1 MAEDILENQSKK
13 GNGLVL
19 VIIIVILLLLLV
31 VGGLLAFLLMG
42 NSEDTAQAQAVQ
54 AQTEQV
60 QASTPK
66 NTAGKRSNDYI
77 INMGPVYPLDQFIV
91 NLLSESGSRYLK
103 TKVDLELSAETLTPE
118 IDKKKPL
125 IRDIIVSTLSS
136 KTYEEVSTQ
145 KGKNRLKDEIV
156 DRLNEVLADGH
167 IKNIYFTDFVV
178 Q

>member
-1 MAEDILENQSKK
+1 MAEEILENQGKK

-19 VIIIVILLLLLV
+19 IIIIVILLLLLV

-42 NSEDTAQAQAVQ
+42 GNEENAQAQTAQV
-54 AQTEQV
+54 QTEQV
-60 QASTPK
+60 QAAAPK
-66 NTAGKRSNDYI
+66 NTAGKRSNDY

>member
-19 VIIIVILLLLLV
+19 VIIVVILLLLLV

-42 NSEDTAQAQAVQ
+42 NSEDAAQTQAVQ

-60 QASTPK
+60 QASAPK
-66 NTAGKRSNDYI
+66 NTAGKRSNDY

-136 KTYEEVSTQ
+136 KTYAEVSTQ

>member
-77 INMGPVYPLDQFIV
+77 NMGPVYPLDQFIV

-103 TKVDLELSAETLTPE
+103 TKVDLELSAETLTP
-118 IDKKKPL
+118 
-125 IRDIIVSTLSS
+125 
-136 KTYEEVSTQ
+136 
-145 KGKNRLKDEIV
+145 
-156 DRLNEVLADGH
+156 
-167 IKNIYFTDFVV
+167 
-178 Q
+178 

>member
-1 MAEDILENQSKK
+1 MGGNEEN
-13 GNGLVL
+13 
-19 VIIIVILLLLLV
+19 
-31 VGGLLAFLLMG
+31 
-42 NSEDTAQAQAVQ
+42 AQAQTAQV
-54 AQTEQV
+54 QTEQV
-60 QASTPK
+60 QAAAPK
-66 NTAGKRSNDYI
+66 NTAGKRSNDYV
-77 INMGPVYPLDQFIV
+77 NMGPVYPLDQFIV

-103 TKVDLELSAETLTPE
+103 TKVDLELSADTLTPE

-125 IRDIIVSTLSS
+125 IRDIVVSTLSS

>member
-1 MAEDILENQSKK
+1 MAEEAQGKK
-13 GNGLVL
+13 GGSLVL
-19 VIIIVILLLLLV
+19 IIIIVVLILLLV

-42 NSEDTAQAQAVQ
+42 GNDDAMQAQAMHSQTEQ
-54 AQTEQV
+54 AQTPM
-60 QASTPK
+60 SK
-66 NTAGKRSNDYI
+66 NAMGKRSSDY
-77 INMGPVYPLDQFIV
+77 INMGPIYPLDQFIV
-91 NLLSESGSRYLK
+91 NLLSDSGSRYLK
-103 TKVDLELSAETLTPE
+103 TKVDLELSAESLTSE

-125 IRDIIVSTLSS
+125 VRDIIVSTLSS

>member
-1 MAEDILENQSKK
+1 MAEETQSKK
-13 GNGLVL
+13 SSSLVL
-19 VIIIVILLLLLV
+19 IIIIVILILLLV
-31 VGGLLAFLLMG
+31 VGGLLAFLLMSG
-42 NSEDTAQAQAVQ
+42 NDDATQAQTAQ

-60 QASTPK
+60 QSAAPK
-66 NTAGKRSNDYI
+66 STAGKRSNDY

>member
-1 MAEDILENQSKK
+1 MAEETQAKK
-13 GNGLVL
+13 SNSLVL
-19 VIIIVILLLLLV
+19 IIIIVILILLLV
-31 VGGLLAFLLMG
+31 VGGLLAFLLMSG
-42 NSEDTAQAQAVQ
+42 NDDATQGQTAQ

-60 QASTPK
+60 QSTAPK
-66 NTAGKRSNDYI
+66 STAGKRSNDY

>member
-1 MAEDILENQSKK
+1 MAEETQAKK
-13 GNGLVL
+13 NSSLVL
-19 VIIIVILLLLLV
+19 IIIIVILILLLV
-31 VGGLLAFLLMG
+31 VGGLLAFLLMSG
-42 NSEDTAQAQAVQ
+42 NDDATQGQTAQ

-60 QASTPK
+60 QSAAPKSTS
-66 NTAGKRSNDYI
+66 GKRSNDY

>member
-1 MAEDILENQSKK
+1 MAEETQAKK
-13 GNGLVL
+13 SSSLVL
-19 VIIIVILLLLLV
+19 IIIIVILILLLV
-31 VGGLLAFLLMG
+31 VGGLLAFLLMSG
-42 NSEDTAQAQAVQ
+42 NDDTTQGQTVQ

-60 QASTPK
+60 QSAATK
-66 NTAGKRSNDYI
+66 NTAGKRSNDY

>member
-42 NSEDTAQAQAVQ
+42 NSEDTAQTQAVQ

-66 NTAGKRSNDYI
+66 NTAGKRSNDY

-103 TKVDLELSAETLTPE
+103 TKVDLELSA
-118 IDKKKPL
+118 
-125 IRDIIVSTLSS
+125 
-136 KTYEEVSTQ
+136 
-145 KGKNRLKDEIV
+145 
-156 DRLNEVLADGH
+156 
-167 IKNIYFTDFVV
+167 
-178 Q
+178 

>member
-1 MAEDILENQSKK
+1 MAEETQAKK
-13 GNGLVL
+13 SSSLVL
-19 VIIIVILLLLLV
+19 IIIIVILILLLV
-31 VGGLLAFLLMG
+31 VGGLLAFLLMSG
-42 NSEDTAQAQAVQ
+42 NDDATQGQTAQ

-60 QASTPK
+60 QSAAPK
-66 NTAGKRSNDYI
+66 TTAGKRSNDY

>member
-1 MAEDILENQSKK
+1 MAEEISENQGKK

-19 VIIIVILLLLLV
+19 IIIIVILLLLLV

-42 NSEDTAQAQAVQ
+42 GNEENAQAQTAQV
-54 AQTEQV
+54 QTEQV
-60 QASTPK
+60 QAAAPK
-66 NTAGKRSNDYI
+66 NTAGKRSNDYV
-77 INMGPVYPLDQFIV
+77 NMGPVYPLDQFIV

-103 TKVDLELSAETLTPE
+103 TKVDLELSADTLT
-118 IDKKKPL
+118 L
-125 IRDIIVSTLSS
+125 IRDIVVSTLSS

>member
-1 MAEDILENQSKK
+1 MAEETQAKK
-13 GNGLVL
+13 NSSLVL
-19 VIIIVILLLLLV
+19 IIIIVILILLLV
-31 VGGLLAFLLMG
+31 VGGLLAFLLMSG
-42 NSEDTAQAQAVQ
+42 NDDATQGQTAQ

-60 QASTPK
+60 QSAAPKSTS
-66 NTAGKRSNDYI
+66 GKRSNDY

-125 IRDIIVSTLSS
+125 IRDIVVSTLSS

>member
-1 MAEDILENQSKK
+1 MAEEISENQGKK

-19 VIIIVILLLLLV
+19 IIIIVILLLLLV

-42 NSEDTAQAQAVQ
+42 GNEENAQAQAVQ
-54 AQTEQV
+54 TQTEQV
-60 QASTPK
+60 QATAPK
-66 NTAGKRSNDYI
+66 NTAGKRSNDYV
-77 INMGPVYPLDQFIV
+77 NMGPVYPLDQFIV

-103 TKVDLELSAETLTPE
+103 TKVDLELSADTLTPE

-125 IRDIIVSTLSS
+125 IRDIVVSTLSS

>member
-1 MAEDILENQSKK
+1 MTEETQAKK
-13 GNGLVL
+13 SSSLVL
-19 VIIIVILLLLLV
+19 IIIIVILILLLV
-31 VGGLLAFLLMG
+31 VGGLLAFLLMSG
-42 NSEDTAQAQAVQ
+42 NDDATQAQTAQ

-60 QASTPK
+60 QSAAPK
-66 NTAGKRSNDYI
+66 SAAGKRSNDY

>member
-1 MAEDILENQSKK
+1 MAEETQSKK
-13 GNGLVL
+13 SSSLVL
-19 VIIIVILLLLLV
+19 IIIIVILILLLV
-31 VGGLLAFLLMG
+31 VGGLLAFLLMSG
-42 NSEDTAQAQAVQ
+42 NDDATQGQTAQ

-60 QASTPK
+60 QSAAPKST
-66 NTAGKRSNDYI
+66 TGKRSNDY